1 MPMARHF
8 PKRNRII
15 SDLSQATV
23 VIEAAAKS
31 GSLITARDALDQG
44 RDVLA
49 VLGHPLD
56 ARAAGG
62 NLLIRDGA
70 VLIRYV
76 SDITETFTPIVP
88 AQATLPL
95 QEPPTKQ
102 RTLKETSKLHMKILL
117 RLGPYLIAE
126 GQLIRD
132 LNSAPAK
139 VTPILLD
146 LELDEQIPCH
156 AGGLLARVI

>member
-8 PKRNRII
+8 PKRSRIL
-15 SDLSQATV
+15 SDLFQATV
-23 VIEAAAKS
+23 VIEAAAKF

-70 VLIRYV
+70 VLVRYV
-76 SDITETFTPIVP
+76 SEITETFAPIVP

-95 QEPPTKQ
+95 QEPPTRQ
-102 RTLKETSKLHMKILL
+102 RPLKEPSKLHIKILL
-117 RLGPYLIAE
+117 RLGPYLIAD

-132 LNSAPAK
+132 LNSTPTK

-146 LELDEQIPCH
+146 LELDEQIPCR

>member
-8 PKRNRII
+8 PKRSRIL
-15 SDLSQATV
+15 SDLFQATV
-23 VIEAAAKS
+23 VIEAAAKF

-49 VLGHPLD
+49 VVGHPLD

-70 VLIRYV
+70 VLVRYV
-76 SDITETFTPIVP
+76 SEITETFAPIVP

-95 QEPPTKQ
+95 QEPPTRQ
-102 RTLKETSKLHMKILL
+102 RPLKEPSKLHIKILL
-117 RLGPYLIAE
+117 RLGPYLIAD

-132 LNSAPAK
+132 LNSTPAK

-146 LELDEQIPCH
+146 VELDEQIPCR